1 MPAPMVRGML
11 NLTHRETI
19 WHEEFAVRHRDRLSL
34 GEIVGW
40 SALGAVTGLALGV
53 TAGAIAGDVN
63 RGRIER
69 GVRRL
74 REPAKPLPSAAAAA
88 RAAAAAL
95 ASHAELGPLGLGV
108 VAVSASTVELRGWVP
123 SRPVRAAAA
132 RIAGTVPGVDRV
144 INSILVR
151 GEDDRT
157 IPEGSASGN
166 QTA

>member
-1 MPAPMVRGML
+1 
-11 NLTHRETI
+11 
-19 WHEEFAVRHRDRLSL
+19 VRHRDPLSP

-40 SALGAVTGLALGV
+40 SALGAVTGLALGL
-53 TAGAIAGDVN
+53 TAGALAGDVN

-69 GVRRL
+69 RVRRL
-74 REPAKPLPSAAAAA
+74 RAEPAPTLPSAAAAA

-108 VAVSASTVELRGWVP
+108 VAVSANAVELRGWVP

-151 GEDDRT
+151 GEDDRS
-157 IPEGSASGN
+157 IPESSATGN
-166 QTA
+166 HSA

>member
-1 MPAPMVRGML
+1 M
-11 NLTHRETI
+11 H
-19 WHEEFAVRHRDRLSL
+19 HRDQLSPA
-34 GEIVGW
+34 EIIGW
-40 SALGAVTGLALGV
+40 SALGAVTGLALGMA
-53 TAGAIAGDVN
+53 AGALAGDVN
-63 RGRIER
+63 RGRIQR

-74 REPAKPLPSAAAAA
+74 RKEPPPSLPSAAAAA

-95 ASHAELGPLGLGV
+95 ASHDELGPLGLGV
-108 VAVSASTVELRGWVP
+108 FAVSPNTVELRGWVP

-151 GEDDRT
+151 GEDDR
-157 IPEGSASGN
+157 PAHEGSAPGN

>member
-1 MPAPMVRGML
+1 M
-11 NLTHRETI
+11 
-19 WHEEFAVRHRDRLSL
+19 RHRDRLSPA
-34 GEIVGW
+34 EIFGW

-63 RGRIER
+63 RGRIQR
-69 GVRRL
+69 KVRRL
-74 REPAKPLPSAAAAA
+74 RNQPEPSLPSAAAAA

-95 ASHAELGPLGLGV
+95 ASHDELGPLGLGV
-108 VAVSASTVELRGWVP
+108 IAVSPNAVELRGWVP

-151 GEDDRT
+151 GEDDRPT
-157 IPEGSASGN
+157 PEGSATGN